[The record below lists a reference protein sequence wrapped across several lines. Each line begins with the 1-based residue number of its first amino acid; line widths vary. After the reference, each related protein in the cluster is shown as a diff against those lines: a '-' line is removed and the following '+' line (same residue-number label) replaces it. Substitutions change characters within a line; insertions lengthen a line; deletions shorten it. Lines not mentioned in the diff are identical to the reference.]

1 MGSRRH
7 KNKQSA
13 PPSLDEFQA
22 KQERKA
28 KRIEER
34 TKRTRSDATDKA
46 ASKKVKNADGK
57 NHKHKHN
64 EHAEE
69 DGEHKHGKH
78 KHEHSSKKHKKH
90 HKDEEEENH
99 EFPADLPEV
108 DLEELS
114 KAKKSLFDDEEEAEV
129 DEDLQ
134 DEFDMEQ
141 EYEND
146 EDDNVQVKS
155 MFSDDEEFGED
166 ELEDLNAANMESLSK
181 KLDEEEAEE
190 AEEAEQELLEANQIQ
205 PRADVLPSKEEEEMM
220 GDGPQDLTSVRTR
233 IIEIVKV
240 LEDFKNLGAEGRSR
254 TEYVDR
260 LLKDICEYFGYTP
273 FLAEKLFNLFSPSE
287 ALEFF
292 EANEIARPIT
302 IRTNT
307 LKTRRRDL
315 AQSLVNR
322 GVNLQPIGNWTKV
335 GLQIFD
341 SQVPIGATPE
351 YLAGQYILQA
361 ASSFLPVI
369 ALDPHENER
378 ILDMAAAPGGKTT
391 YISAM
396 MKNTGC
402 VFAND
407 ANKNRTKSL
416 IANIHRLGCTNTI
429 VCNYDAR
436 EFPKVIGGFDRILLD
451 APCSGTGVIGK
462 DQSVKVSRTEKDFI
476 QIPHLQKQLLLSAI
490 DSVDCNSKHGGV
502 IVYSTCSVAVEED
515 EAVVDYALRK
525 RPNVKLVETGLAI
538 GKEGFTSFRGK
549 TFHPSVKLT
558 RRYYPHTYNVDGFFV
573 AKFQKIGPSPHDDN
587 QASAKEKEALARE
600 EAMEEGIIHEDF
612 AKFDNEEDE
621 KYINKS
627 KKNSLLKKGLN
638 PKSSTPS
645 KK

>member
-1 MGSRRH
+1 M
-7 KNKQSA
+7 
-13 PPSLDEFQA
+13 
-22 KQERKA
+22 
-28 KRIEER
+28 
-34 TKRTRSDATDKA
+34 
-46 ASKKVKNADGK
+46 
-57 NHKHKHN
+57 
-64 EHAEE
+64 
-69 DGEHKHGKH
+69 
-78 KHEHSSKKHKKH
+78 
-90 HKDEEEENH
+90 
-99 EFPADLPEV
+99 
-108 DLEELS
+108 
-114 KAKKSLFDDEEEAEV
+114 
-129 DEDLQ
+129 
-134 DEFDMEQ
+134 
-141 EYEND
+141 
-146 EDDNVQVKS
+146 
-155 MFSDDEEFGED
+155 
-166 ELEDLNAANMESLSK
+166 
-181 KLDEEEAEE
+181 
-190 AEEAEQELLEANQIQ
+190 
-205 PRADVLPSKEEEEMM
+205 
-220 GDGPQDLTSVRTR
+220 
-233 IIEIVKV
+233 
-240 LEDFKNLGAEGRSR
+240 
-254 TEYVDR
+254 
-260 LLKDICEYFGYTP
+260 
-273 FLAEKLFNLFSPSE
+273 LAEKLFNLFSPSE

-292 EANEIARPIT
+292 EANEVARPIT

-315 AQSLVNR
+315 AQALVNK

-351 YLAGQYILQA
+351 YLAGHYILQA

-369 ALDPHENER
+369 ALDPQENER

-391 YISAM
+391 YISAL

-462 DQSVKVSRTEKDFI
+462 DQSVKVSRTEKDFM

-490 DSVDCNSKHGGV
+490 DSVDCNSKKGGV

-525 RPNVKLVETGLAI
+525 RPNVKLVDTGLVI
-538 GKEGFTSFRGK
+538 GKEGFTNYRGK
-549 TFHPSVKLT
+549 KFHPSVKLT

-587 QASAKEKEALARE
+587 QASPREKEMAARL
-600 EAMEEGIIHEDF
+600 EAAEEGIIHSDF
-612 AKFDNEEDE
+612 AKFDDEEDA
-621 KYINKS
+621 KYIDKS
-627 KKNSLLKKGLN
+627 KRINLLKKGIN
-638 PKSSTPS
+638 PNA

>member
-7 KNKQSA
+7 KNKQVD
-13 PPSLDEFQA
+13 PPSFEEFQA
-22 KQERKA
+22 KKERKL
-28 KRIEER
+28 KRQEEKELQKQKKKNSR
-34 TKRTRSDATDKA
+34 PAQDDLDKSNKKSVKKPKREKKPEDK
-46 ASKKVKNADGK
+46 
-57 NHKHKHN
+57 
-64 EHAEE
+64 E
-69 DGEHKHGKH
+69 D
-78 KHEHSSKKHKKH
+78 
-90 HKDEEEENH
+90 
-99 EFPADLPEV
+99 DLPEI

-114 KAKKSLFDDEEEAEV
+114 NAKKSLFDDDESVEDEADEFQ

-134 DEFDMEQ
+134 AEFDLEQ

-146 EDDNVQVKS
+146 EDDDVHVKP
-155 MFSDDEEFGED
+155 MFSDDEDHDKD
-166 ELEDLNAANMESLSK
+166 ELEELNAANMEYLSK

-190 AEEAEQELLEANQIQ
+190 AEEAAAELLEAQQIQ
-205 PRADVLPSKEEEEMM
+205 PRADVLPTEEEEAALASQ
-220 GDGPQDLTSVRTR
+220 PPDLTAIRTR

-240 LEDFKNLGAEGRSR
+240 LEDFKHLAAEGRSR

-260 LLKDICEYFGYTP
+260 LLKDICEYFGYTRM
-273 FLAEKLFNLFSPSE
+273 LAEKLFNLFSPSE

-292 EANEIARPIT
+292 EANEVARPIT

-315 AQSLVNR
+315 AQALVNK

-351 YLAGQYILQA
+351 YLAGHYILQA

-369 ALDPHENER
+369 ALDPQENER

-391 YISAM
+391 YISAL

-490 DSVDCNSKHGGV
+490 DSVDCNSKKGGV

-525 RPNVKLVETGLAI
+525 RPNVKLVDTGLVI
-538 GKEGFTSFRGK
+538 GKEGFTNYRGK
-549 TFHPSVKLT
+549 KFHPSVKLT

-587 QASAKEKEALARE
+587 QASPREKEMAARL
-600 EAMEEGIIHEDF
+600 EAAEEGIIHSDF
-612 AKFDNEEDE
+612 AKFDDEEDA
-621 KYINKS
+621 KYIDKS
-627 KKNSLLKKGLN
+627 KKINLLKKGKN
-638 PKSSTPS
+638 PNA

>member
-7 KNKQSA
+7 KNKQVD
-13 PPSLDEFQA
+13 PPSFEEFQA
-22 KQERKA
+22 KKDRKVKRQEERELQKQNKKNSRPAHDDIEKSGKKPVKKA
-28 KRIEER
+28 KKEE
-34 TKRTRSDATDKA
+34 
-46 ASKKVKNADGK
+46 KKSQEKT
-57 NHKHKHN
+57 
-64 EHAEE
+64 EE
-69 DGEHKHGKH
+69 DE
-78 KHEHSSKKHKKH
+78 
-90 HKDEEEENH
+90 
-99 EFPADLPEV
+99 LPEV

-114 KAKKSLFDDEEEAEV
+114 NAKKSLFDDEEEE
-129 DEDLQ
+129 DEDLK
-134 DEFDMEQ
+134 DEFDLEQ
-141 EYEND
+141 EYEGGED
-146 EDDNVQVKS
+146 EDVHVKP
-155 MFSDDEEFGED
+155 MFSDEEEED
-166 ELEDLNAANMESLSK
+166 VEELENLNATNMEYLSK
-181 KLDEEEAEE
+181 RLDEEEAEE
-190 AEEAEQELLEANQIQ
+190 AEEAEAEFIEAQQIQ
-205 PRADVLPSKEEEEMM
+205 PRADILPSEEELEALA
-220 GDGPQDLTSVRTR
+220 GETPNLHAVRTR

-240 LEDFKNLGAEGRSR
+240 LEDFKNLGALDRSR
-254 TEYVDR
+254 SEYVDR

-273 FLAEKLFNLFSPSE
+273 LLAEKLFNLFSPSE

-292 EANEIARPIT
+292 EANEVARPIT

-351 YLAGQYILQA
+351 YLAGHYILQA

-369 ALDPHENER
+369 ALDPQENER
-378 ILDMAAAPGGKTT
+378 VLDMAAAPGGKTT
-391 YISAM
+391 YISAL

-490 DSVDCNSKHGGV
+490 DSVDCNSKKGGV

-525 RPNVKLVETGLAI
+525 RPNVKLVDAGLLI
-538 GKEGFTSFRGK
+538 GKEGFTSYRGK
-549 TFHPSVKLT
+549 NFHPSVKLT

-587 QASAKEKEALARE
+587 QASPREKEMAARQ
-600 EAMEEGIIHEDF
+600 EAADEGIIHSDF
-612 AKFDNEEDE
+612 AKFDDNEDA
-621 KYINKS
+621 KYIDKS
-627 KKNSLLKKGLN
+627 KKVNLLKKGMN
-638 PKSSTPS
+638 PKAVR
-645 KK
+645 K

>member
-7 KNKQSA
+7 KNKQVD
-13 PPSLDEFQA
+13 PPSFEEFQA
-22 KQERKA
+22 KKERKL
-28 KRIEER
+28 KRQEER
-34 TKRTRSDATDKA
+34 ELQKQKKKNSRPAQDDLDKDNKN
-46 ASKKVKNADGK
+46 SVKKVKR
-57 NHKHKHN
+57 
-64 EHAEE
+64 EE
-69 DGEHKHGKH
+69 TYDDDKEG
-78 KHEHSSKKHKKH
+78 
-90 HKDEEEENH
+90 
-99 EFPADLPEV
+99 DLPEV

-114 KAKKSLFDDEEEAEV
+114 KTKKSLFDDDEEEEGEE

-134 DEFDMEQ
+134 DEFDLEQ

-146 EDDNVQVKS
+146 EDDDVHVRP
-155 MFSDDEEFGED
+155 MFSDDEDHDED
-166 ELEDLNAANMESLSK
+166 ELEELNAANMEYLSK
-181 KLDEEEAEE
+181 KLDEEQAEE
-190 AEEAEQELLEANQIQ
+190 AEEAAAELLEAQQIQ
-205 PRADVLPSKEEEEMM
+205 PRADILPTEEEEEALA
-220 GDGPQDLTSVRTR
+220 GEPPDLTAIRTR

-240 LEDFKNLGAEGRSR
+240 LEDFKHLAAEGRSR

-273 FLAEKLFNLFSPSE
+273 MLAEKLFNLFSPSE

-292 EANEIARPIT
+292 EANEVARPIT

-315 AQSLVNR
+315 AQALVNK

-351 YLAGQYILQA
+351 YLAGHYILQA

-369 ALDPHENER
+369 ALDPQENER

-391 YISAM
+391 YICAL

-462 DQSVKVSRTEKDFI
+462 DQSVKVSRTEKDFM

-490 DSVDCNSKHGGV
+490 DSVDCNSKKGGV

-525 RPNVKLVETGLAI
+525 RPNVKLVDTGLVI
-538 GKEGFTSFRGK
+538 GKEGFTNYRGK
-549 TFHPSVKLT
+549 KFHPSVKLT

-587 QASAKEKEALARE
+587 QASPREKEMAARL
-600 EAMEEGIIHEDF
+600 EAAEEGIIHSDF
-612 AKFDNEEDE
+612 AKFDDEEDA
-621 KYINKS
+621 KYIDKS
-627 KKNSLLKKGLN
+627 KRINLLKKGIN
-638 PKSSTPS
+638 PNA

>member
-7 KNKQSA
+7 KNKQAA

-22 KQERKA
+22 KRDRRLK
-28 KRIEER
+28 KEE
-34 TKRTRSDATDKA
+34 K
-46 ASKKVKNADGK
+46 ASKRSSTAAVSSKDGK
-57 NHKHKHN
+57 K
-64 EHAEE
+64 
-69 DGEHKHGKH
+69 
-78 KHEHSSKKHKKH
+78 SKKQKLEKS
-90 HKDEEEENH
+90 KPRVEEEE
-99 EFPADLPEV
+99 EELVSEEEV
-108 DLEELS
+108 SNLEEIS
-114 KAKKSLFDDEEEAEV
+114 QEKKTLFDDDNDDEEE
-129 DEDLQ
+129 EDLQ
-134 DEFDMEQ
+134 DEFDLEQ

-146 EDDNVQVKS
+146 DDDVHARP
-155 MFSDDEEFGED
+155 MFSDDED
-166 ELEDLNAANMESLSK
+166 EEDLEELNVANMESLSK

-190 AEEAEQELLEANQIQ
+190 AEEAERELVEAAAMQ
-205 PRADVLPSKEEEEMM
+205 PRADVLPSKEEEELMAQ
-220 GDGPQDLTSVRTR
+220 GPADLTAVRTR
-233 IIEIVKV
+233 MIEIVKV
-240 LEDFKNLGAEGRSR
+240 LEDFKSLGAENRSR
-254 TEYVDR
+254 SEYVDR
-260 LLKDICEYFGYTP
+260 LLKDICEYYGYSP
-273 FLAEKLFNLFSPSE
+273 FLAEKLFDLFSPAE
-287 ALEFF
+287 AVEFF
-292 EANEIARPIT
+292 EANEVARPIT

-315 AQSLVNR
+315 AQTLVNR

-369 ALDPHENER
+369 ALDPQENER
-378 ILDMAAAPGGKTT
+378 ILDMASAPGGKTT
-391 YISAM
+391 YISAL

-490 DSVDCNSKHGGV
+490 DSVDANSKSGGV

-525 RPNVKLVETGLAI
+525 RPNVKLVETNLAI

-549 TFHPSVKLT
+549 KFHPSLKLT
-558 RRYYPHTYNVDGFFV
+558 RRYYPHTYNVDGFYV
-573 AKFQKIGPSPHDDN
+573 AKFQKVRPSPHDDN
-587 QASAKEKEALARE
+587 QASAREKEDAARR
-600 EAMEEGIIHEDF
+600 EAEEEGIIHSDF
-612 AKFDNEEDE
+612 AKFDEQEDE
-621 KYINKS
+621 RYISKS
-627 KKNSLLKKGLN
+627 KKDSLLKKGIN
-638 PKSSTPS
+638 PKATKRS
-645 KK
+645 

>member
-7 KNKQSA
+7 KNKQAA
-13 PPSLDEFQA
+13 PPSFDEFQA
-22 KQERKA
+22 KQERRQ
-28 KRIEER
+28 KRVEEIAN
-34 TKRTRSDATDKA
+34 KKKQPKSKGLEDKKK
-46 ASKKVKNADGK
+46 SKKHHAQDDTDGK
-57 NHKHKHN
+57 
-64 EHAEE
+64 E
-69 DGEHKHGKH
+69 
-78 KHEHSSKKHKKH
+78 SRKKHKKA
-90 HKDEEEENH
+90 KRNVIEEEKE
-99 EFPADLPEV
+99 ESKAKEADLPEV
-108 DLEELS
+108 DLKALS
-114 KAKKSLFDDEEEAEV
+114 EAKKSLFDDESDNEDIA
-129 DEDLQ
+129 DEDLK
-134 DEFDMEQ
+134 DEFDLEQ
-141 EYEND
+141 EYDDD
-146 EDDNVQVKS
+146 EEEEAIAKP
-155 MFSDDEEFGED
+155 MFSDDEDDE
-166 ELEDLNAANMESLSK
+166 ELEELNAANMEYYSK

-190 AEEAEQELLEANQIQ
+190 AEEAEKELVEAHIAQ
-205 PRADVLPSKEEEEMM
+205 PRADILPTEEELEALA
-220 GDGPQDLTSVRTR
+220 GQNPDLTAVRTR

-240 LEDFKNLGAEGRSR
+240 LEDFKSLGAVGRSR

-292 EANEIARPIT
+292 EANEVARPIT

-315 AQSLVNR
+315 AQALVNR

-369 ALDPHENER
+369 ALDPQENER
-378 ILDMAAAPGGKTT
+378 ILDMASAPGGKTT
-391 YISAM
+391 YISAL

-436 EFPKVIGGFDRILLD
+436 EFPKVMGGFDRILLD

-490 DSVDCNSKHGGV
+490 DSVDCNSKKGGV

-525 RPNVKLVETGLAI
+525 RPNVRLVDTGLVI

-549 TFHPSVKLT
+549 KFHPSVNLT

-587 QASAKEKEALARE
+587 QASAREKEMAARQ
-600 EAMEEGIIHEDF
+600 EAADEGIIHEDF
-612 AKFDNEEDE
+612 ANFENEEDD

-627 KKNSLLKKGLN
+627 KKVNLLKKGVN
-638 PKSSTPS
+638 PRGS
-645 KK
+645 KPAK

>member
-28 KRIEER
+28 KRVEER
-34 TKRTRSDATDKA
+34 TKRTRPEPTDKSS
-46 ASKKVKNADGK
+46 SKKAKTTDEK
-57 NHKHKHN
+57 HHKHKHDK
-64 EHAEE
+64 HTGE

-78 KHEHSSKKHKKH
+78 THEHSSKKHKKH
-90 HKDEEEENH
+90 HKNEGEEDH

-114 KAKKSLFDDEEEAEV
+114 KAKKSLFDDEEEADV

-146 EDDNVQVKS
+146 EDDDVQVKS

-240 LEDFKNLGAEGRSR
+240 LEDFKTLGAEGRSR

-612 AKFDNEEDE
+612 ANFDNEEDE
-621 KYINKS
+621 KYISKS
-627 KKNSLLKKGLN
+627 KKNSLLKKGIN